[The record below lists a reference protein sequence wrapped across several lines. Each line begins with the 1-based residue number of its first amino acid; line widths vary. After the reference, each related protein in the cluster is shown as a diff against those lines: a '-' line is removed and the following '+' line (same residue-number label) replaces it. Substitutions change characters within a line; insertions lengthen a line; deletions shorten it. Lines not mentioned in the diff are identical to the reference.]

1 MSEPAAPPPDP
12 PSPAATRRRRALLV
26 GVPLALLLVAAA
38 VYVGLRAAGPDQ
50 TGEPASRPTPTATPL
65 ASLDL
70 SGLPVARRSLCGR
83 IDRGDVERALR
94 GPVVETDHY
103 GSGDR
108 TSLTTGVRDVSHE
121 YDCTYRAGTG
131 AEARVWVFA
140 EPVTRGVARG
150 IVRDV
155 RGTRGCRPVSG
166 GPAYGAPTV
175 STSCPVATPPG
186 RAVTLRGLFGDA
198 WLSCQVSTP
207 STATA
212 GDPRRETERRAQ
224 RWCVSVATSVG
235 ARP

>member
-1 MSEPAAPPPDP
+1 M
-12 PSPAATRRRRALLV
+12 
-26 GVPLALLLVAAA
+26 
-38 VYVGLRAAGPDQ
+38 
-50 TGEPASRPTPTATPL
+50 
-65 ASLDL
+65 
-70 SGLPVARRSLCGR
+70 
-83 IDRGDVERALR
+83 ERALR

-155 RGTRGCRPVSG
+155 RRHPGLPAGDRRTRLRRTHGQHVVPRRPPPRPG
-166 GPAYGAPTV
+166 GDAA
-175 STSCPVATPPG
+175 
-186 RAVTLRGLFGDA
+186 RAVRRRVAVVPGLDA
-198 WLSCQVSTP
+198 A
-207 STATA
+207 TATA

>member
-12 PSPAATRRRRALLV
+12 SSPAATRRRRAWLL
-26 GVPLALLLVAAA
+26 GVPLALLLTAAA

-50 TGEPASRPTPTATPL
+50 TGEPTSRPTSIATPL

-70 SGLPVARRSLCGR
+70 SGLPVARRSPCSR

-94 GPVVETDHY
+94 GPVVETGHY
-103 GSGDR
+103 DSGDR
-108 TSLTTGVRDVSHE
+108 TSLTSGLRDVSHE
-121 YDCTYRAGTG
+121 FDCTYRADTG

-150 IVRDV
+150 IVRDA
-155 RGTRGCRPVSG
+155 RGTRGCRPVTG
-166 GPAYGAPTV
+166 GPVYGAPTL
-175 STSCPVATPPG
+175 STSCRVATPPG

-207 STATA
+207 SPATA